1 MNRGRAAR
9 VLGSAENVR
18 QTGGVVMRFTLR
30 RAGGLSWTVRAMLA
44 ALLVSGSTAATV
56 GVATGVQAQI
66 RPVGSGSAA
75 TVVHEAMRPGFG
87 KILVTVN
94 GGHSLYEHPNGSC
107 GPGCRSIW
115 PPLLMPAGATTP
127 KGASCLATAKLGTK
141 LQVTYHGQRL
151 YTFTGDSGHSVNG
164 NGVAGFVVAK
174 VTTKCP

>member
-1 MNRGRAAR
+1 M
-9 VLGSAENVR
+9 
-18 QTGGVVMRFTLR
+18 
-30 RAGGLSWTVRAMLA
+30 SWTARTVTA
-44 ALLVSGSTAATV
+44 ALLVSGSTVATV
-56 GVATGVQAQI
+56 GVAAAAQAQI
-66 RPVGSGSAA
+66 RSAGSGSSA
-75 TVVHEAMRPGFG
+75 TVVMAAARPKFG

-94 GGHSLYEHPNGSC
+94 GGHALYEHPSGAC
-107 GPGCRSIW
+107 GPACRSIW
-115 PPLLMPAGATTP
+115 PPLFMPAGKTTP